1 MAELL
6 CEDDCTKHTVQ
17 LDSEEKQW
25 LSNFVVDYKFD
36 SATYDDKTKQIVIK
50 LVDEEK

>member
-6 CEDDCTKHTVQ
+6 CENDCTKHTVQ
-17 LDSEEKQW
+17 LDSEDKQL

-36 SATYDDKTKQIVIK
+36 SATYDEIIKEIVIK
-50 LVDEEK
+50 LVDEAQ